1 MYRFFPG
8 DTANFDHD
16 RSQRRRKKNTDHI
29 FKLLVMICIKCTQDP
44 GVKLFCIKRRL
55 QIQESLQR
63 LLFQLFADLGTGGKD
78 QRSCH
83 SEMSKHHLAEIFIEN
98 FFAGFYCKL
107 HIPKGKALKFG
118 DIIFFCHQWYQ

>member
-1 MYRFFPG
+1 MYRFLPG

-29 FKLLVMICIKCTQDP
+29 FKLFVMICIKFTQDP

-63 LLFQLFADLGTGGKD
+63 LFFQFFADLGTCRKD
-78 QRSCH
+78 QGSCN
-83 SEMSKHHLAEIFIEN
+83 SEMSKHHLAKVFIED
-98 FFAGFYCKL
+98 FFAGSYCQF
-107 HIPKGKALKFG
+107 HIPKGKSLKFG
-118 DIIFFCHQWYQ
+118 DIIFFCHQWHQ